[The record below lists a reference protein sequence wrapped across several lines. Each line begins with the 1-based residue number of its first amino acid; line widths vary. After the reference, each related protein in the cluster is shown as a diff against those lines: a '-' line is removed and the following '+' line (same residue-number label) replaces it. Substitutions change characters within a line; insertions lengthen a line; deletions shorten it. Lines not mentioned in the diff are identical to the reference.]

1 MTDQRG
7 IGMSRAVHVVKK
19 RREVAQKGG
28 SSEDDE
34 EWFAEEEEKRTA
46 ALAAAERSGR
56 PASRGS
62 QSGTERPE
70 SRGSEGG
77 LGSSAAKGKGKG
89 TKYKS
94 YWSQLLGCKI
104 QAERK
109 RKKPKILV
117 LGELFA
123 LYLQR
128 THGINK
134 EERLQMVDIVIRL
147 LRKDGGVRSRVSIDE
162 AVRQRVAEERR
173 FFRFGDDATDLIQ
186 AQKKKNGSELQFVQL
201 ELDVTQKMLKDVDG
215 RDRARRKREQL
226 KDTAAKMGM
235 TVDELE
241 AARAK
246 TKRSDKAP
254 SPLRKAG
261 SRRETG
267 LQGDDSPLPLRGGA
281 GSPRVGSPV
290 GSSDR
295 ALGSAEPARDSF
307 SKRTKTEEGLVA
319 KARNKVLAVLGLGES
334 KGAGPS
340 DLHDY
345 TAEMDLELRAL
356 LSAHMAKVAAQVHAP
371 LRENGRVHTRTH
383 ARRETNMS
391 V

>member
-77 LGSSAAKGKGKG
+77 LGSSAARGKGKG

-128 THGINK
+128 THGIDK

-241 AARAK
+241 AARSK

-254 SPLRKAG
+254 SPLRKAE

-267 LQGDDSPLPLRGGA
+267 REGGDSPLRGGA
-281 GSPRVGSPV
+281 GSPRGGSPV
-290 GSSDR
+290 RSSGR
-295 ALGSAEPARDSF
+295 ALGSAEPAPDRF
-307 SKRTKTEEGLVA
+307 SKRPKAEEGLVA
-319 KARNKVLAVLGLGES
+319 KATNKVLAVLGLGQS
-334 KGAGPS
+334 KSAGAS
-340 DLHDY
+340 DLNDY